1 MIDLARSCDGNPW
14 QDSPAMAQTE
24 YESGFLLPQL
34 MGALASES
42 RAAAVTQRSSTNQHK
57 ASVLK
62 LCAPFL
68 RALKLRFF
76 SPLTTEN

>member
-1 MIDLARSCDGNPW
+1 MIDVIHSCDGNPW
-14 QDSPAMAQTE
+14 LETPAMAQTE

-42 RAAAVTQRSSTNQHK
+42 RAAPVMHRFGTPVKK

-62 LCAPFL
+62 LWAPIL
-68 RALKLRFF
+68 RALKLRF
-76 SPLTTEN
+76 SPL